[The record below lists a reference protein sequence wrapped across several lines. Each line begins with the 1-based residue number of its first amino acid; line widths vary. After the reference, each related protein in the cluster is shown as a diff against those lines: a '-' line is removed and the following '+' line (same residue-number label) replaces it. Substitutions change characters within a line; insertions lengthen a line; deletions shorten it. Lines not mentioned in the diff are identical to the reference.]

1 MRSIPELGKG
11 FVAAL
16 VAQLGRE
23 LCIDTSAVFATGF
36 SNGAMMAYEVALHM
50 PQLFAAVA
58 PVAGGVQIGFLPK
71 DEWFNPA
78 VSSSLRVPVLDI
90 HGSNDT
96 TMPYN
101 ASLLPSNSSQ
111 NNLTNGTARNP
122 PLFPVHP
129 HHLLQ
134 PVLLLLLLI
143 VGATAHT
150 EPFFCSASSCVC
162 CLFALRSP
170 FSRK

>member
-1 MRSIPELGKG
+1 M
-11 FVAAL
+11 AAL

-71 DEWFNPA
+71 DEFSSSSDGSTAHGGGGGGNEWFNPA

-122 PLFPVHP
+122 PPSFPSTP
-129 HHLLQ
+129 
-134 PVLLLLLLI
+134 
-143 VGATAHT
+143 TT
-150 EPFFCSASSCVC
+150 CCSLCCCCSC
-162 CLFALRSP
+162 
-170 FSRK
+170 